1 MNSQRRKIL
10 KAAAATAIAAPTAN
24 AAAANAAAGKSKT
37 SEPQKD
43 APTKKV
49 HYKGGKKPERK
60 PGEQAPLFSGA
71 VSYGNLLFI
80 AGKGAHFQGDIKSHT
95 QHVLDEIKKELENA
109 GSSMDKVVKCNVYLN
124 DLKDYQGMNEVF
136 RGQFGENPP
145 VRTTIAAAGGI
156 PGNSLVEIDV
166 IAYI

>member
-1 MNSQRRKIL
+1 MNQSDRRGFL
-10 KAAAATAIAAPTAN
+10 KAGAL
-24 AAAANAAAGKSKT
+24 AAAGAGAAKAQT
-37 SEPQKD
+37 GPV
-43 APTKKV
+43 KKV
-49 HYKGGKKPERK
+49 HYRGAKPK
-60 PGEQAPLFSGA
+60 TTPLFSGA

-80 AGKGAHFQGDIKSHT
+80 AGKGAHFEGDIKSHT
-95 QHVLDEIKKELENA
+95 KKVLDDLQAELENA
-109 GSSMDKVVKCNVYLN
+109 GSSMDKVLKCNVYLN

-136 RGQFGENPP
+136 RGRFGENPP